1 MSRLI
6 TVHDLNISFSSELGT
21 TTAVKHLDFEIR
33 RGEVTALVGESGSGK
48 SVTAN
53 SLMRLLP
60 ASAKIE
66 GEIKLSTER
75 GEVDIVQL
83 AERDELLREIR
94 GGQISMV
101 FQEPM
106 TALSPVH
113 TIGDQVSEAILC
125 HQEVDQA
132 TAWQMAEDMLG
143 SVGIEDPAVAMHQY
157 PFQFSG
163 GMRQRAVIAM
173 ALVCQPALLIC
184 DEPTTALDVTVQAE
198 ILVLIRTL
206 HEALGNAVL
215 FITHDLAVVAQIADR
230 VLVMHQGTIVEEG
243 PVRQILKSPSHPYTQ
258 KLLSSVPQL

>member
-6 TVHDLNISFSSELGT
+6 AVNDLNIYFSSELGI
-21 TTAVKHLDFEIR
+21 TAAVRHLNFEIHK
-33 RGEVTALVGESGSGK
+33 GEITALVGESGSGK

-60 ASAKIE
+60 ASARIE
-66 GEIKLSTER
+66 GEIKLTTEQ
-75 GEVDIVQL
+75 GELDIAQL
-83 AERDELLREIR
+83 AEQDEILREIR

-125 HQEVDQA
+125 HQDVDHD
-132 TAWQMAEDMLG
+132 TAWQKAEDMLG
-143 SVGIEDPAVAMHQY
+143 SVGIENPAVAMYQY

-230 VLVMHQGTIVEEG
+230 VLVMHQGAIVEEG
-243 PVRQILKSPSHPYTQ
+243 PVRQILKSPRHPYTQ